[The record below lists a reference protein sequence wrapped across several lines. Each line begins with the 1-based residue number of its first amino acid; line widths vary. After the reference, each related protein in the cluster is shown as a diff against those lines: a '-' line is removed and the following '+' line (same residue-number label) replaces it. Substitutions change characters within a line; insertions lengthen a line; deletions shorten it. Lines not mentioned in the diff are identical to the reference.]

1 VSSLDYQAKIAYH
14 RGIKWLIAVTLFTG
28 VSVGAVGWYYKLQN
42 PTSEPVT
49 AGLQKVELGTVDN
62 KINEGG
68 TVELGGQR
76 TIKSPEDGAVDQ
88 ILVKVSDRIVS
99 GQSLMTLRFAERETL
114 LAKKQLEIQK
124 LELQIER
131 NRQKVEEAKI
141 KLKNA
146 KLNYKNDFDKYQQ
159 EVQSKEITQTIK
171 IQQSQA
177 KVDRQQQKVTEA
189 QEDLTAYEAELNKLN
204 ILLDRGFVAE
214 QDVDKKK
221 AEIRMKKIA
230 VRDAELE
237 LKNAIFELETYKN
250 EFINPQNSVQNNT
263 LNAEID
269 LQQFQSELQQS
280 LSDLNKMK
288 IEYKEQT
295 LQLQNNLV
303 TSPLDGVV
311 LNINVKPGDGVNRS
325 NDLIT
330 LGDPSQELVQLK
342 LSTLNASQV
351 KPNQS
356 ARIII
361 IGPNSKPFQGRVKQ
375 VNLQATT
382 GSNTNN
388 QSSSS
393 SEQATVPAT
402 VQLDQPTGTLIPG
415 SPVSVEIILEER
427 KNVIALNTELIQSE
441 KNSEFVWKLDSNHQ
455 AQKQPVTVGLKGL
468 TQVEIKTGLKV
479 GDTVIIPPPDTPIKP
494 GTPIIEKGEDNN
506 SDSQTSSK

>member
-1 VSSLDYQAKIAYH
+1 MSSLDYQAKIAYN

-28 VSVGAVGWYYKLQN
+28 VSVGAVSFYYKLKN

-49 AGLQKVELGTVDN
+49 AGLQKVELGTIEN

-88 ILVKVSDRIVS
+88 ILVKVGDRIVL

-124 LELQIER
+124 QELIVER

-146 KLNYKNDFDKYQQ
+146 KLNYQADLKQYEQ
-159 EVQSKEITQTIK
+159 EVQSKEITQAIK

-177 KVDRQQQKVTEA
+177 LVERQQQKVIEA
-189 QEDLTAYEAELNKLN
+189 QEDLAAFEAELNKLN

-214 QDVDKKK
+214 QEVDRKKT
-221 AEIRMKKIA
+221 EIRTKKIA

-237 LKNAIFELETYKN
+237 LKNAIFVLNTDKNVFLEVN
-250 EFINPQNSVQNNT
+250 EISNGT
-263 LNAEID
+263 LDAEID
-269 LQQFQSELQQS
+269 LQQSQSELQQN

-402 VQLDQPTGTLIPG
+402 VQLEQPTGTLIPG
-415 SPVSVEIILEER
+415 SPVSVEIILEQQ
-427 KNVIALNTELIQSE
+427 KNVVVLNTELIQSE
-441 KNSEFVWKLDSNHQ
+441 KDSEFVWKLDSDNQ

-468 TQVEIKTGLKV
+468 TQVEIKSGLKV
-479 GDTVIIPPPDTPIKP
+479 GDTVIIPPPDTPLEP
-494 GTPIIEKGEDNN
+494 GTPIIEQGEDSN
-506 SDSQTSSK
+506 SDSQT